1 MNPHPSPMKRVI
13 FFLLAALSFGY
24 YLWIGLNNDFGLSLL
39 PFWLLLALLFLV
51 LGLVGTPP
59 LPRALRRWLR
69 AGLAVLLVLFL
80 TVEGFILGGMT
91 KRSEDGLDCLIV
103 PGAALQGDGPSV
115 SLEGRLEAAL
125 DYLERNPETAVIVS
139 GGQGVSEVMS
149 EARCM
154 ANWLVERGVD
164 PDRIRLEEQSTD
176 TAENLRY
183 SLALLEPDEVRVGV
197 VTSNFHVFR
206 AVGIARRLAGDDLEL
221 SGLPADFPPRLLPH
235 YLVREFCSVCVD
247 TLRGNLRWL

>member
-1 MNPHPSPMKRVI
+1 MKRAI
-13 FFLLAALSFGY
+13 SFLLAALCFGY

-39 PFWLLLALLFLV
+39 TVWLVLALLFLV
-51 LGLVGTPP
+51 LGLVGTPR
-59 LPRALRRWLR
+59 LPKRLRRWLR
-69 AGLAVLLVLFL
+69 AGLAVLLALFL

-91 KRSEDGLDCLIV
+91 RRCEDGLDCLIV
-103 PGAALQGDGPSV
+103 LGAALKGDGPSV

-154 ANWLVERGVD
+154 KNWLVERGVD
-164 PDRIRLEEQSTD
+164 PARIRMEEQSTS

-183 SLALLEPDEVRVGV
+183 SLALLKADEVRIGI

-206 AVGIARRLAGDDLEL
+206 ALGIARRLAGDSLQF
-221 SGLPADFPPRLLPH
+221 SGLAADFPPRLLPH
-235 YLVREFCSVCVD
+235 YLMREFCSVCAD